1 MTHTVAFF
9 PSVKEVRELGLF
21 LRLPRG
27 KLPNVNV
34 PMEKVRGLHCPPL
47 KMGTFARIIRFDR
60 NLVQSTP
67 IAHNLCSNSA
77 ATC

>member
-9 PSVKEVRELGLF
+9 PSVKGNRIGLF
-21 LRLPRG
+21 LRLSRG

-34 PMEKVRGLHCPPL
+34 LMEKVRGLHWPPL
-47 KMGTFARIIRFDR
+47 KMGTFAQIIRFDR

-67 IAHNLCSNSA
+67 IAHNL
-77 ATC
+77 